1 MLRRAP
7 SSAFMVLA
15 VVAFAVM
22 AGPAAGAEDGPKK
35 GKAPEHK
42 QTQSKSYIM
51 VDPIY
56 TTIVADNRAAGMLM
70 VGAGLDVPDSQL
82 REDVDRSMP
91 VLRDAYIRNLM
102 AFAATTVRTTAQ
114 PDVGVLAGRLQSV
127 TDRAL
132 GKKGARVLLAQVA
145 LRVTK

>member
-1 MLRRAP
+1 MRRRLLLVCLPLLLAMPAMADDAP
-7 SSAFMVLA
+7 
-15 VVAFAVM
+15 
-22 AGPAAGAEDGPKK
+22 PAK
-35 GKAPEHK
+35 PEHK
-42 QTQSKSYIM
+42 LTEAKSYLE

-56 TTIVADNRAAGMLM
+56 TTIVDDNRPAGMLM
-70 VGAGLDVPDSQL
+70 VGIGIDVPDDAL
-82 REDVDRSMP
+82 RAVVTRSMP
-91 VLRDAYIRNLM
+91 VLRDAYVRNLM

-114 PDVGVLAGRLQSV
+114 PDVGVLAGRLQSI